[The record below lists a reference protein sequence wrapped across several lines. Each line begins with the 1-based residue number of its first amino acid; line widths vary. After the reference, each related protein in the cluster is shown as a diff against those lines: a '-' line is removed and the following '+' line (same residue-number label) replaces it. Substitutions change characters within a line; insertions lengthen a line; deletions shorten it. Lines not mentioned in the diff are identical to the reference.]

1 MHTGVRGARPGLFPD
16 RGRRAMGGRAC
27 GGGRRRRG
35 SAAPAPP
42 HPLRP
47 AARAGNRFF
56 TTLVFRPVFY
66 QYRRK
71 PRGYASV
78 CVRYASPDAYLRP
91 HENPWNTRDYRRRN
105 RRYALYASVFRVTPF
120 YGVFPYRARIPRIPA
135 QAAPRNRR
143 NQAEKRGRKGMHH
156 VMHTPRIPDPADAYP
171 PASARDA

>member
-27 GGGRRRRG
+27 GGAPEARIGRAR
-35 SAAPAPP
+35 AP

-56 TTLVFRPVFY
+56 TTLVFRPVFLPIPGKT
-66 QYRRK
+66 RW
-71 PRGYASV
+71 YASV

-91 HENPWNTRDYRRRN
+91 HENPWNTRDWKKDN
-105 RRYALYASVFRVTPF
+105 GRYALYASVFRVTLFYPF
-120 YGVFPYRARIPRIPA
+120 FPYGARIPRIPA

-143 NQAEKRGRKGMHH
+143 NHAGKRGRKGMHH
-156 VMHTPRIPDPADAYP
+156 LMHTPRIPDPTDAYP

>member
-1 MHTGVRGARPGLFPD
+1 MGPVRAFSPTAGGGPWVAVPAGGAPEERI
-16 RGRRAMGGRAC
+16 GRA
-27 GGGRRRRG
+27 R
-35 SAAPAPP
+35 AP

-91 HENPWNTRDYRRRN
+91 HENPWNTRDIKMIN
-105 RRYALYASVFRVTPF
+105 GRYALYASVFRVTPF